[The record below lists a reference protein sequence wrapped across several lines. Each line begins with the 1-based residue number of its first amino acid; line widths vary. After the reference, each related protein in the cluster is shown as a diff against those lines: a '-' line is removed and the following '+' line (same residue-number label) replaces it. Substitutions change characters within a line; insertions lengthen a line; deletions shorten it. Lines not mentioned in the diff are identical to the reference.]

1 MDCTMSSITNANQTP
16 EEVRTVADEI
26 NTSAPT
32 TDRFV
37 VVKLPLQTEGEHAR
51 RRREKQAL
59 VFGGICSVLFLLV
72 LGIMIRHA
80 IYVWSDSHEGAKNR
94 R

>member
-1 MDCTMSSITNANQTP
+1 MSSVTNANQTT
-16 EEVRTVADEI
+16 EEVRTVADQMG
-26 NTSAPT
+26 TSAPT
-32 TDRFV
+32 GDRYV
-37 VVKLPLQTEGEHAR
+37 VIKLPLATEGEHAQ
-51 RRREKQAL
+51 RRREKQAI
-59 VFGGICSVLFLLV
+59 VAGGICFILFLLV

>member
-1 MDCTMSSITNANQTP
+1 MDRTMSSITNANKTT
-16 EEVRTVADEI
+16 EEGRTLADE
-26 NTSAPT
+26 TDTPAPT
-32 TDRFV
+32 GDRFV
-37 VVKLPLQTEGEHAR
+37 VVKLPLPTEGEHAR
-51 RRREKQAL
+51 RRREKGAL
-59 VFGGICSVLFLLV
+59 VLGGICFILVLLV